1 MVVSIGLSTAEA
13 FRLGYQHGHPPQF
26 SNIFQFANSRH
37 LAPRVGCP
45 SGPVLPR
52 AGASSLVALLGRGSF
67 SQVGGLV
74 DVISRRKAEI
84 GSQPRVRRCALV
96 SRVRLQDLDDSR
108 KIKLLK
114 ALVQGRR
121 KCNVK
126 ELAIQLR
133 VDRKTLLEWFKV
145 YARDPATIAN
155 HLNTGRDGS
164 MLILNNRAETGDP
177 ATRSEAKSKNSTHFK
192 SSISQEQGGD
202 GEKQRPQHRMS
213 FFERRRLGLN
223 KKRIS
228 AAANRTMTLIYD
240 KTNWPDD
247 AMIENI
253 CVLHKLRKS
262 QVVDWFKEKRDE
274 DGGFRARH

>member
-1 MVVSIGLSTAEA
+1 MKYVQETWCRVFDGVGDVSDVIAVVVCYLDCE
-13 FRLGYQHGHPPQF
+13 
-26 SNIFQFANSRH
+26 
-37 LAPRVGCP
+37 
-45 SGPVLPR
+45 
-52 AGASSLVALLGRGSF
+52 ASSLVALLGRGSF

-155 HLNTGRDGS
+155 HLN
-164 MLILNNRAETGDP
+164 
-177 ATRSEAKSKNSTHFK
+177 
-192 SSISQEQGGD
+192 
-202 GEKQRPQHRMS
+202 
-213 FFERRRLGLN
+213 
-223 KKRIS
+223 
-228 AAANRTMTLIYD
+228 
-240 KTNWPDD
+240 
-247 AMIENI
+247 
-253 CVLHKLRKS
+253 
-262 QVVDWFKEKRDE
+262 
-274 DGGFRARH
+274 